1 MGNSIWIF
9 STERFLVESLLK
21 HVRQGNRMESGF
33 KKTIWPA
40 IVVEL
45 NTKYADKL
53 SKPITA
59 LQAKNKE
66 AIVSTLIQVNAICLD
81 PM

>member
-1 MGNSIWIF
+1 
-9 STERFLVESLLK
+9 
-21 HVRQGNRMESGF
+21 MESGF